1 MQKKIRVELRNLYN
15 PCLFTLSATAMIQ
28 LDTPTRN
35 AFETSETSQLP
46 KINSETSK
54 MIEVAPVTSDISPW
68 LAPLAYTI
76 VGGCVIPFYFA
87 QIKVTGQE
95 NLPTSGP
102 VILAPTHRS
111 RWDSLLLGYATGRW
125 VTGRDLRFMV
135 SVDETK
141 GLQGW
146 FVRRL
151 GGFPVNTKRPSIGT
165 LRHGVDILVRG
176 ETLVIF
182 PEGGDLCENRK
193 FIVNRLQPGLARLAL
208 QAESSQPH
216 LGVKIVPIAI
226 NYSEPTV
233 PWRCRVNIAIAS
245 PLNVA
250 SYNTGAAKRD
260 AKQLTQD
267 LELAIAQLSMQ
278 TQDENQRNS

>member
-1 MQKKIRVELRNLYN
+1 
-15 PCLFTLSATAMIQ
+15 MIQ

-35 AFETSETSQLP
+35 AFETSETSGPP

-54 MIEVAPVTSDISPW
+54 MIEVAPVTSQISPW
-68 LAPLAYTI
+68 LTPLAYS
-76 VGGCVIPFYFA
+76 VLGGCVLPFYFA
-87 QIKVTGQE
+87 QIRVTGQE

-151 GGFPVNTKRPSIGT
+151 GGFPVNTKRPSIST

-250 SYNTGAAKRD
+250 NYNTGAVKRD